1 MILTVAPVRG
11 RTESDVRAGG
21 YALSL
26 LATPLIAGVIRAL
39 GHEPRPLV
47 DLRREVGSPPQTT
60 MRKHLQV
67 LTQLGAV
74 AKNRQNGF
82 PGALEYELTGPGQ
95 ELLGVARVLQGW
107 LETAPGGP
115 LVLGSLAAKNAI
127 KALVDGWSTTL
138 VRALVGKPLSLT
150 ELDAL
155 IAGLSYPSLERRLLA
170 MRLTGQVEP
179 IPDQGRSTPYVVTDW
194 LRHAVGPLAAAAR
207 WEGRHVAAETAP
219 ITPLDIEGAFLL
231 AAPLLQLPADRSGLC
246 RLAVE
251 ASNGSEPRLAG
262 ALVGVEEGRVAYCRA
277 RLEGDA
283 TAWIS
288 GSASA
293 WLRAVI
299 DHEDG
304 KLELG
309 GDCHLARD
317 ILEGMGSDLCQARK
331 QDRSPSAT

>member
-1 MILTVAPVRG
+1 MVRTLG
-11 RTESDVRAGG
+11 REAQ
-21 YALSL
+21 
-26 LATPLIAGVIRAL
+26 
-39 GHEPRPLV
+39 PLV

-60 MRKHLQV
+60 MRKHLRV
-67 LTQLGAV
+67 LARLGV
-74 AKNRQNGF
+74 IEKTRQDGF

-95 ELLGVARVLQGW
+95 EFLEVARVLQGW
-107 LETAPGGP
+107 LKTAPDGP
-115 LVLGSLAAKNAI
+115 LTLGSLAAKNAI

-194 LRHAVGPLAAAAR
+194 LRRAVGPLAAAAR
-207 WEGRHVAAETAP
+207 WEGRYVAAETAP

-231 AAPLLQLPADRSGLC
+231 AAPLLQLQVERSGLC

-299 DHEDG
+299 DHEND
-304 KLELG
+304 KLEMG

-317 ILEGMGSDLCQARK
+317 VLEGMGSDLCRVRER
-331 QDRSPSAT
+331 DGSPSAT